1 MDDGRDSFL
10 SRYLK
15 NWAVQQRPPAGAR
28 ERLLEKAASSSIPND
43 KTIFSAIWALIRQKM
58 QDRGSDDRLFGPL
71 TQSRLWSFHIALDLR
86 QVT

>member
-15 NWAVQQRPPAGAR
+15 NWAVQQQPPADAR
-28 ERLLEKAASSSIPND
+28 ERLLRTAADPSIHED
-43 KTIFSAIWALIRQKM
+43 KSIFSTFWALIRLKVP
-58 QDRGSDDRLFGPL
+58 DRASEERLFGPL
-71 TQSRLWSFHIALDLR
+71 TQSQLWSFHLAMDLR

>member
-10 SRYLK
+10 SRHLK

-28 ERLLEKAASSSIPND
+28 ERLLETAASSSIPVD
-43 KTIFSAIWALIRQKM
+43 KTIFSTFWTLIRLKM
-58 QDRGSDDRLFGPL
+58 PDHASNDRLLGPL

>member
-10 SRYLK
+10 SRHLK
-15 NWAVQQRPPAGAR
+15 NWAVQQQPPAGTR
-28 ERLLEKAASSSIPND
+28 ERLLEKAAGSSVSND
-43 KTIFSAIWALIRQKM
+43 RTIFSAFWTLIRLKM
-58 QDRGSDDRLFGPL
+58 PDHASDDRLFGPL

>member
-15 NWAVQQRPPAGAR
+15 NWAVQQQPPAGAR
-28 ERLLEKAASSSIPND
+28 ERLLKTAAGSSIPSD
-43 KTIFSAIWALIRQKM
+43 KTITPTFWALIRLKFP
-58 QDRGSDDRLFGPL
+58 DRTSDERFLGPL
-71 TQSRLWSFHIALDLR
+71 TQTRLWSFHMALDLR